1 MTDAELTQTL
11 ESLESVLAREF
22 RALVALDGD
31 ALEQTTAQKL
41 ALEEALR
48 AAPMPVTGDLRVKS
62 SLERIKHSAQV
73 NQALM
78 VHARACIQGALR
90 LATGAFAEPPCYG
103 PVTSAP
109 SAQLPDGSTPVRVNV
124 RG

>member
-1 MTDAELTQTL
+1 MNDAELTQTL

-31 ALEQTTAQKL
+31 AIEQTTAEKL
-41 ALEEALR
+41 QLEEALR
-48 AAPMPVTGDLRVKS
+48 AAPTPATGTLRLRS
-62 SLERIKHSAQV
+62 SLERVKASAQI

-78 VHARACIQGALR
+78 VHARACIHGALR
-90 LATGAFAEPPCYG
+90 IATGTSAEPPCYG

-109 SAQLPDGSTPVRVNV
+109 SAQLPDGSTPVRVNLK
-124 RG
+124 G